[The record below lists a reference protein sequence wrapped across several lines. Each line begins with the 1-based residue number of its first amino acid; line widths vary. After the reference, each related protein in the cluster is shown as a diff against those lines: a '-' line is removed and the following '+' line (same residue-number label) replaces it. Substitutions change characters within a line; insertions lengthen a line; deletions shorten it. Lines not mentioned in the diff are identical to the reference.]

1 MVNDDVSLINIDNSG
16 HDNAQEDV
24 VNCDNI
30 VESDNESDLANYA
43 TEQTVRVWEI
53 RKLDGAINIIF
64 EKILSL
70 ILLNLKHKTMPF
82 HSERKT
88 KQETLL

>member
-1 MVNDDVSLINIDNSG
+1 MVNDDASLINIDDSG

-43 TEQTVRVWEI
+43 TD
-53 RKLDGAINIIF
+53 KA
-64 EKILSL
+64 SL
-70 ILLNLKHKTMPF
+70 RNQKT
-82 HSERKT
+82 
-88 KQETLL
+88 